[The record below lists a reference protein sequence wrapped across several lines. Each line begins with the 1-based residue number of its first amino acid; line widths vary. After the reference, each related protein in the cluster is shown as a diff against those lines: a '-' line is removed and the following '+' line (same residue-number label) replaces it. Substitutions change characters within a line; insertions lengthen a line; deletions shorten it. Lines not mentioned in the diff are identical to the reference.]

1 MPRTNPRRIP
11 RTQADVD
18 KARSEGKPPGVVRGG
33 DHDHGT
39 AGGLRGGVKGG
50 PMKPSH
56 TEVAATL
63 REYAEWADANIYEVP
78 IMLPDDLRTAADML
92 EKGE

>member
-1 MPRTNPRRIP
+1 MIYA
-11 RTQADVD
+11 QESLVD
-18 KARSEGKPPGVVRGG
+18 EIIV
-33 DHDHGT
+33 DNF
-39 AGGLRGGVKGG
+39 AGGGGVKGDL
-50 PMKPSH
+50 MKPSH
-56 TEVAATL
+56 KEIAETL

>member
-39 AGGLRGGVKGG
+39 ADGLRGGVRR
-50 PMKPSH
+50 
-56 TEVAATL
+56 A
-63 REYAEWADANIYEVP
+63 R
-78 IMLPDDLRTAADML
+78 
-92 EKGE
+92 